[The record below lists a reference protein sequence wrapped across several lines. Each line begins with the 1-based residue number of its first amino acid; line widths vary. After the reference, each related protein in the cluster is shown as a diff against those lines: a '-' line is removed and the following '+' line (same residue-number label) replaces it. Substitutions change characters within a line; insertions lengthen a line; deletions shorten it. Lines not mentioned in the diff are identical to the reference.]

1 MFLFEPVWLS
11 FDSLKVIR
19 LVIVGF
25 FKLFTSER
33 LCAFKLIA
41 YQFVFDF
48 SAPVAFG
55 FSAPFEVIML
65 LYSVR
70 GSCRG
75 LGPCQYLPEILGAL
89 SS

>member
-1 MFLFEPVWLS
+1 MLFEPVWLF

-41 YQFVFDF
+41 YQFAFDF
-48 SAPVAFG
+48 SAPVAFD
-55 FSAPFEVIML
+55 FSAPVE
-65 LYSVR
+65 
-70 GSCRG
+70 GSDRR
-75 LGPCQYLPEILGAL
+75 LPGSTCDPRPGHLPGSTCDPRL
-89 SS
+89 KQLT